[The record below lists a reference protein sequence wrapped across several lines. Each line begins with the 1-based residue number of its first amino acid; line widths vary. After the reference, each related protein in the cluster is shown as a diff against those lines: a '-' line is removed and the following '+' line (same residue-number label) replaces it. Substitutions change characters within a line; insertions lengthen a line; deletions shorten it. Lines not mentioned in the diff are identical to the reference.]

1 VNYIPRFSFL
11 GKMLWYHFLFVLIM
25 KYTIIIFAISLL
37 IACTDNR
44 QLTETSETSGSSNTS
59 NDPKTA
65 ISVDDKKPGSEENGC
80 YMKITGRDTAIVVL
94 EQKGTEVTG
103 KMLYDNFEKDGS
115 NGTLKGIQDG
125 DIVKLFYDFNS
136 EGMRSVMEVY
146 FKKVPGG
153 LIRGVGDMN
162 MKGDT
167 TYFTTGINYSD
178 KEAFSKI
185 DCAVVKEKM
194 KW

>member
-1 VNYIPRFSFL
+1 
-11 GKMLWYHFLFVLIM
+11 M

-94 EQKGTEVTG
+94 EIEQNEV
-103 KMLYDNFEKDGS
+103 L
-115 NGTLKGIQDG
+115 
-125 DIVKLFYDFNS
+125 
-136 EGMRSVMEVY
+136 
-146 FKKVPGG
+146 
-153 LIRGVGDMN
+153 
-162 MKGDT
+162 
-167 TYFTTGINYSD
+167 
-178 KEAFSKI
+178 
-185 DCAVVKEKM
+185 
-194 KW
+194 